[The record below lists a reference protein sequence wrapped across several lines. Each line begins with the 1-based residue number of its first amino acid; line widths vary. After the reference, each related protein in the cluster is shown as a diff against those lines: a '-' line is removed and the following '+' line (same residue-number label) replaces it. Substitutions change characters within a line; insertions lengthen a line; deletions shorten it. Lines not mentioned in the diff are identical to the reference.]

1 MNFPI
6 KPLEDRIIVKLIG
19 KPDKTAT
26 GLHIPDT
33 AKGAP
38 SMGVVV
44 AVGSGKA
51 CEHCGLPKSTKI
63 ELGWTVIFPEG
74 AGYQFT
80 WDDIEY
86 KTLRASD
93 IIQYEPTVVEH
104 AAI

>member
-6 KPLEDRIIVKLIG
+6 KPHEDRIIVKLIE
-19 KPDKTAT
+19 KPDKTSS
-26 GLHIPDT
+26 GLHIPET

-44 AVGSGKA
+44 AVGPGRA

-63 ELGWTVIFPEG
+63 ETGWTVVFPEA
-74 AGYQFT
+74 AGYQFE
-80 WDDIEY
+80 WDDVEY

-93 IIQYEPTVVEH
+93 IIQYEPIVLEN